1 MLDRVLS
8 FGDAWMPNYAPQRH
22 RARRG
27 ACASRADRPIGL
39 MVTGV
44 PADPKVLESLETP
57 VSSAPIHYVP
67 SAGRGPVERALDAFE
82 TAVNE
87 AHGG

>member
-1 MLDRVLS
+1 MCEGPPWPGMRTRLPS
-8 FGDAWMPNYAPQRH
+8 DAPAGMRT
-22 RARRG
+22 
-27 ACASRADRPIGL
+27 
-39 MVTGV
+39 VTGV
-44 PADPKVLESLETP
+44 PADPKVLESLETAGFQRA
-57 VSSAPIHYVP
+57 VHYVP